1 MGILIGEK
9 KFRNIG
15 LGQEVIEAIK
25 NFLLKKNILYL
36 WLGVQSKNL
45 QAIRS
50 YEKCGFFKYKTKKK
64 IMYMRCNIFTSKVIL
79 GGAQLNSNYGITN
92 FKNKTISKK
101 ETKRI
106 VNFSKQKNIW
116 HIDGAESYKLFKDNN
131 IGLLKN
137 FKIDTKIS
145 LKNISNYKNL
155 KTILIRKY
163 LKNNVKVD
171 TLFIHDGDNIF
182 KNSMDKK
189 INILLKLKKNRLIS
203 KIGIS
208 LYDFSLLKKIISK
221 LSVDVIQVP
230 YNVVDNRLEK
240 FRKALQS
247 KKVKVYARSIF
258 LQGSLLKKVSEIK
271 ELGDIYEKVKKSS
284 KKN

>member
-1 MGILIGEK
+1 
-9 KFRNIG
+9 
-15 LGQEVIEAIK
+15 
-25 NFLLKKNILYL
+25 
-36 WLGVQSKNL
+36 
-45 QAIRS
+45 
-50 YEKCGFFKYKTKKK
+50 
-64 IMYMRCNIFTSKVIL
+64 MRCNIFTSKVIL

-240 FRKALQS
+240 FRKLLQR

-284 KKN
+284 KKINKSNFDACINFVLTNDLVDKIIIGVRNLKEMKQLVNFKSRLKMKSIKFKKQEKLFAYKPSEWK